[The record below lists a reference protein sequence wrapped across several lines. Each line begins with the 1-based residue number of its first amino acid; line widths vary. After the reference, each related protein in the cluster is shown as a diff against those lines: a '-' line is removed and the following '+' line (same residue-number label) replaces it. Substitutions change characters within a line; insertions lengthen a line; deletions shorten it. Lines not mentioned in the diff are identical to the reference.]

1 MGCPQAFLFG
11 AQIHK
16 THLSRP
22 KKLLS
27 TLSTPTTGAKEKD
40 MHENVPFLLIKN
52 KSSREGI
59 IMTVRN
65 RQNHWN
71 EASLIVGNLAAA
83 IAAKKEREATP
94 HTPRYT
100 RTRLRQ
106 FVVEVYR
113 NLGPSYF
120 RRVYRMSYES
130 FCHLHHKLSPGIK
143 AAVRVL
149 RKYQQRGLQ
158 SSISK
163 PPPFPNGPIPTSIR
177 LACMMT
183 WFSLGTMPI

>member
-1 MGCPQAFLFG
+1 
-11 AQIHK
+11 
-16 THLSRP
+16 
-22 KKLLS
+22 
-27 TLSTPTTGAKEKD
+27 
-40 MHENVPFLLIKN
+40 
-52 KSSREGI
+52 
-59 IMTVRN
+59 MTVRN
-65 RQNHWN
+65 CQNRRN
-71 EASLIVGNLAAA
+71 EVSLIVGNLAAA
-83 IAAKKEREATP
+83 IAAKNEREATS
-94 HTPRYT
+94 HTPRYA
-100 RTRLRQ
+100 RTQRRQ
-106 FVVEVYR
+106 FVVGVYR

-163 PPPFPNGPIPTSIR
+163 PPPFPNGPIPTSIH

-183 WFSLGTMPI
+183 WFSLGTMSI